1 MTKQLKRAR
10 NATPTNNNVSDDGVK
25 SSTYDICDNA
35 VNTGHHIKC
44 NTCNGVFH
52 PLCVNMSNDDFRVLQ
67 QILPGISWVCPA
79 CISLI
84 REKSKTVNDQLP
96 HLSTALH
103 KLEVEHRSLV
113 QKVDGLPTVRPP
125 SATIVQPIASTSHT
139 VSAATRDQQ
148 RRERNIIISGFPES
162 EQIPDVESLRELC
175 ECHLNYKPWLDD
187 SKCQMIGKSSPRL
200 LRVTLASEQAAAE
213 LLFAAKTRLSKS
225 NDSSLRRI
233 YFNRDLN
240 PAEAEQAC
248 LIRKERREGRQG
260 AVVNNADDGSVLN
273 PLSQPFPTTSEGPS
287 RSA

>member
-1 MTKQLKRAR
+1 MLSVICGDGNCSRRA
-10 NATPTNNNVSDDGVK
+10 
-25 SSTYDICDNA
+25 
-35 VNTGHHIKC
+35 
-44 NTCNGVFH
+44 
-52 PLCVNMSNDDFRVLQ
+52 
-67 QILPGISWVCPA
+67 
-79 CISLI
+79 
-84 REKSKTVNDQLP
+84 
-96 HLSTALH
+96 
-103 KLEVEHRSLV
+103 
-113 QKVDGLPTVRPP
+113 TVRLGID
-125 SATIVQPIASTSHT
+125 TLIA
-139 VSAATRDQQ
+139 
-148 RRERNIIISGFPES
+148 NILVISGFPES
-162 EQIPDVESLRELC
+162 EQIGLPDVESLRELC